1 MLFINI
7 KKAGK
12 EIYSLFVGVISS
24 KIVVDIPDE
33 VKKVELYCCFWGG
46 ILFSQGPATYTQLK
60 YIVGNIN
67 VCKTEYTLIYS
78 PMKDTIINSP
88 AEDIQTS
95 IQKQPNR
102 LFLEQ
107 NHTYETKDT
116 LQVI

>member
-1 MLFINI
+1 
-7 KKAGK
+7 
-12 EIYSLFVGVISS
+12 
-24 KIVVDIPDE
+24 
-33 VKKVELYCCFWGG
+33 
-46 ILFSQGPATYTQLK
+46 
-60 YIVGNIN
+60 
-67 VCKTEYTLIYS
+67 
-78 PMKDTIINSP
+78 MKDTIINSP